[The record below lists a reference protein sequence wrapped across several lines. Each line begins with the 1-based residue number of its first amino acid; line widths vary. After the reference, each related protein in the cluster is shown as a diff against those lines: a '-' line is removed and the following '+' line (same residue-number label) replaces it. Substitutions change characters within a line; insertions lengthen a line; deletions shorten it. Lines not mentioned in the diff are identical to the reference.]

1 MVDGKE
7 YAFSG
12 KIAWAWA
19 SEPRMNLRGRIGL
32 TFTEIA
38 DELKEKL
45 T

>member
-12 KIAWAWA
+12 KIAWA
-19 SEPRMNLRGRIGL
+19 SEPRMNLRGRIGV